1 MSFKISAL
9 KAKTNSVPVA
19 VKHPVTGEDL
29 VDDQGK
35 VVYVYLYGK
44 ASKQY
49 RDFNDA
55 RLKKALEQ
63 QKIAK
68 KITPPDLTVDKIR
81 KDAIEFSVAC
91 SDHIDM
97 VDDNDQEINTAEA
110 FTKLYSDPDF
120 YWLLDQVNAAIENDS
135 NFF

>member
-9 KAKTNSVPVA
+9 KAKTNSVPVV

-81 KDAIEFSVAC
+81 KDAIEF
-91 SDHIDM
+91 
-97 VDDNDQEINTAEA
+97 
-110 FTKLYSDPDF
+110 
-120 YWLLDQVNAAIENDS
+120 
-135 NFF
+135 